1 MWPQKY
7 KKMERQNN
15 SQLELFSQTS
25 DSAGLKSRTLN
36 SSFLAY
42 IWGYE
47 KTILIIIGIIITSV
61 ISFSLGVDKGRKIS
75 LSNNNQRLDVAL
87 KTEAGVKAAATKQV
101 TRQQQPVEPLKQT
114 ERQNISEEPKV
125 KELIQAYTIQL
136 ASYKTRGFAEREA
149 QALKKEGLPPVVL
162 SKGGYAVLCVGNFST
177 KQAAQQ
183 LLSELKKRY
192 QDCRIRRL

>member
-1 MWPQKY
+1 
-7 KKMERQNN
+7 MERQNN

-47 KTILIIIGIIITSV
+47 KTILIIIGIMITSV
-61 ISFSLGVDKGRKIS
+61 ISFSLGVEKGRKIS
-75 LSNNNQRLDVAL
+75 LSNNSQRLDVAL
-87 KTEAGVKAAATKQV
+87 KTETRTKAAATKQV

-114 ERQNISEEPKV
+114 EKQNISEEPKV

-149 QALKKEGLPPVVL
+149 QALKKEGLPPPVVL
-162 SKGGYAVLCVGNFST
+162 SKGGYAVLCVGNFSS